1 MADMLLA
8 HNVNPRTSKII
19 TGVLSVPVHD
29 CALILMVTRD
39 TATSIL
45 RKAIIYSREESE
57 HDGGSNMI
65 QYLWRVACRVAPCSG
80 FFRMKPFLQKGTCFP
95 NSSLERIRT

>member
-8 HNVNPRTSKII
+8 HNVNPRTSNII
-19 TGVLSVPVHD
+19 TGALSLPVRD

-45 RKAIIYSREESE
+45 RKAIIYNREESE
-57 HDGGSNMI
+57 HDG
-65 QYLWRVACRVAPCSG
+65 VP
-80 FFRMKPFLQKGTCFP
+80 T
-95 NSSLERIRT
+95 